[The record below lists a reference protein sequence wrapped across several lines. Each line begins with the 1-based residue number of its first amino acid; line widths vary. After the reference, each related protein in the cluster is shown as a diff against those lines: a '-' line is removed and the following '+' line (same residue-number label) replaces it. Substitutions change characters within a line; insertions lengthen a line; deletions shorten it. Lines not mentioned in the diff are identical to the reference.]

1 MKGVSYMNQHLIA
14 IDLDGTTL
22 NNQSKLSRF
31 TIETLRKLDELGHI
45 VMIVTGR
52 PYRNSINIYNEMNI
66 NSPMV
71 NFNGAYC
78 HHPRKPHFLPAYH
91 EELDKEIA
99 FELFANQ
106 DNLDIN
112 LLIAEGKDRL
122 FSSSMN
128 LPDSP
133 FFPKDLAEISQLSRA
148 NLTQNPTALTILC
161 DVEKQKTIED
171 RIMARYGD
179 DVSVR
184 TWGGVL
190 PILEV
195 VRQGIN
201 KSVAVDKVSKFYHI
215 PNENILAFGDENN
228 DLEMIQYAGLGVA
241 MKNATDEIKDVADTH
256 TEFTNDEDGLAHFL
270 ANYFNL

>member
-1 MKGVSYMNQHLIA
+1 MHQHLIA

-22 NNQSKLSRF
+22 NDKSKLSRF
-31 TIETLRKLDELGHI
+31 TIETLRKLDDLGHI

-52 PYRNSINIYNEMNI
+52 PYRNSIDIYNELNI

-78 HHPRKPHFLPAYH
+78 HHPKKANWLPAYH

-112 LLIAEGKDRL
+112 LLIAEGRERL
-122 FSSSMN
+122 FTSSMN

-133 FFPKDLAEISQLSRA
+133 FFPKDQAEISRLDRA

-161 DVEKQKTIED
+161 DVDKQKSIEE
-171 RIMARYGD
+171 RIDQRYGD
-179 DVSVR
+179 QVSVR
-184 TWGGVL
+184 TWGGIL

-201 KSVAVDKVSKFYHI
+201 KAVAVDRVSEFYHI
-215 PNENILAFGDENN
+215 PNDHILAFGDENN
-228 DLEMIQYAGLGVA
+228 DLEMLKYAGLGVA
-241 MKNATDEIKDVADTH
+241 MANATEEILAVSDTQ
-256 TEFTNDEDGLAHFL
+256 TKLTNDQDGLAHFL
-270 ANYFNL
+270 TDYFSL

>member
-1 MKGVSYMNQHLIA
+1 MQQHLIA

-22 NNQSKLSRF
+22 NDKSKLSHF
-31 TIETLRKLDELGHI
+31 TIETLRKLDDLGHI

-52 PYRNSINIYNEMNI
+52 PYRNSIDIYNELNI

-78 HHPRKPHFLPAYH
+78 HHPRKSEWIPAYH

-112 LLIAEGKDRL
+112 LLIAEGRERL
-122 FSSSMN
+122 FTSSMN

-133 FFPKDLAEISQLSRA
+133 FFPKDQAEISRLDRA

-161 DVEKQKTIED
+161 DIDKQESIEK
-171 RIMARYGD
+171 RITKRYGD
-179 DVSVR
+179 QVSVR
-184 TWGGVL
+184 TWG
-190 PILEV
+190 ESF
-195 VRQGIN
+195 R
-201 KSVAVDKVSKFYHI
+201 Y
-215 PNENILAFGDENN
+215 
-228 DLEMIQYAGLGVA
+228 
-241 MKNATDEIKDVADTH
+241 
-256 TEFTNDEDGLAHFL
+256 
-270 ANYFNL
+270 

>member
-1 MKGVSYMNQHLIA
+1 MQQHLIA

-22 NNQSKLSRF
+22 NNQSRLTQF
-31 TIETLRKLDELGHI
+31 TIETLRKLDNLGHL

-52 PYRNSINIYNEMNI
+52 PYRNSIDIYNEMNI

-78 HHPRKPHFLPAYH
+78 HHPKKKHWLPAYH

-99 FELFANQ
+99 FELFAHQ
-106 DNLDIN
+106 DDLDIN
-112 LLIAEGKDRL
+112 LLIAEGRDRL
-122 FSSSMN
+122 FTSSMN

-133 FFPKDLAEISQLSRA
+133 FFPKDQAEISQLNRA
-148 NLTQNPTALTILC
+148 NLTQNPTALTIMC
-161 DVEKQKTIED
+161 DVEKQKNIEG
-171 RIMARYGD
+171 RIMARYGR

-201 KSVAVDKVSKFYHI
+201 KAVAVEKVSDFYHI
-215 PNENILAFGDENN
+215 PNKNILAFGDENN
-228 DLEMIQYAGLGVA
+228 DLEMLQYAGLGVA
-241 MKNATDEIKDVADTH
+241 MKNATDEIKGIANTQ
-256 TEFTNDEDGLAHFL
+256 TELTNDEDGLAHFL
-270 ANYFNL
+270 LDYFDLA

>member
-1 MKGVSYMNQHLIA
+1 MKGVSYMHQHLIA

-31 TIETLRKLDELGHI
+31 TIETLRKLDNLGHL

-52 PYRNSINIYNEMNI
+52 PYRNSIDIYNEMNI

-78 HHPRKPHFLPAYH
+78 HHPKKNDWLPAYH

-99 FELFANQ
+99 FELFAHQ
-106 DNLDIN
+106 DDLDIN
-112 LLIAEGKDRL
+112 LLIAEGRDRM
-122 FSSSMN
+122 FTSSMN

-133 FFPKDLAEISQLSRA
+133 FFPKDIAEISQLNRT
-148 NLTQNPTALTILC
+148 NLTKNPTALTILC
-161 DVEKQKTIED
+161 DVEKQEMIEE

-184 TWGGVL
+184 TWGGIL

-201 KSVAVDKVSKFYHI
+201 KSVAVKKVSEFYHI
-215 PNENILAFGDENN
+215 PNENVLAFGDENN
-228 DLEMIQYAGLGVA
+228 DLEMLQHAGLGVA
-241 MKNATDEIKDVADTH
+241 MKNATDEIKGIADTQ
-256 TEFTNDEDGLAHFL
+256 TKFTNDEDGLAHFL
-270 ANYFNL
+270 TNYFNL

>member
-1 MKGVSYMNQHLIA
+1 MQQHLIA

-22 NNQSKLSRF
+22 NDKSRLSRF
-31 TIETLRKLDELGHI
+31 TIETLRKLDDLGHL

-52 PYRNSINIYNEMNI
+52 PYRNSIDIYNELNI

-78 HHPRKPHFLPAYH
+78 HHPRKAQWLPAYH

-99 FELFANQ
+99 FELFAHQ
-106 DNLDIN
+106 DDLDIN
-112 LLIAEGKDRL
+112 LLIAEGRDRL
-122 FSSSMN
+122 FTSSMN

-133 FFPKDLAEISQLSRA
+133 FFPKDLAEISRLDRA
-148 NLTQNPTALTILC
+148 NLVHNPTALTILC
-161 DVEKQKTIED
+161 DVDKQQKIED
-171 RIMARYGD
+171 KIMTRYGD

-201 KSVAVDKVSKFYHI
+201 KSVAVDRVSDFYHI
-215 PNENILAFGDENN
+215 PNQNILAFGDENN
-228 DLEMIQYAGLGVA
+228 DLEMIKYAGVGVA
-241 MKNATDEIKDVADTH
+241 MANATDEIKGISDTQ
-256 TEFTNDEDGLAHFL
+256 TKYTNDQDGLARFL
-270 ANYFNL
+270 TEYFSL